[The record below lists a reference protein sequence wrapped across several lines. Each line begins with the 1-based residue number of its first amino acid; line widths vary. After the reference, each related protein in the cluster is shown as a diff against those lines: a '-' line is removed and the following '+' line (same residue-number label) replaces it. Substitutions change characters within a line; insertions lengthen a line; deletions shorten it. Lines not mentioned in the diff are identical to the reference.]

1 MKLKAAAQHHQV
13 ITGKLPAEQATVR
26 TLSTKRVSL
35 RAVLSSAHLIKIR
48 LPTKNWIAFKT
59 VKWGCEEM
67 KFKTSFF
74 TASVFIFY
82 LGERKIYQI
91 KKLIHCLIGTVIA
104 VPLCCDFIIPHQ
116 YWQLC
121 DENKNVFGIFNFIMC
136 SNKQC
141 ILEFIEFVFKYNF
154 CRYSRKN
161 EVFPYKTAV
170 ILRHL

>member
-1 MKLKAAAQHHQV
+1 
-13 ITGKLPAEQATVR
+13 
-26 TLSTKRVSL
+26 
-35 RAVLSSAHLIKIR
+35 
-48 LPTKNWIAFKT
+48 
-59 VKWGCEEM
+59 M

-74 TASVFIFY
+74 TASVFIYY

-91 KKLIHCLIGTVIA
+91 KKLIHCLIGAVFA
-104 VPLCCDFIIPHQ
+104 VPLCRDFIIPHQ

-141 ILEFIEFVFKYNF
+141 IWEFKKFVFKYNF

-161 EVFPYKTAV
+161 DVLPYKIVQMVA
-170 ILRHL
+170 ILRSGINVFHLSNCLHKRKKSTSAHCCARAI

>member
-1 MKLKAAAQHHQV
+1 MFWYYESCILITATSKKLSARIDNGGTPQW
-13 ITGKLPAEQATVR
+13 
-26 TLSTKRVSL
+26 KR
-35 RAVLSSAHLIKIR
+35 
-48 LPTKNWIAFKT
+48 
-59 VKWGCEEM
+59 GCKEM

-91 KKLIHCLIGTVIA
+91 KKLIHCFIGTMFA
-104 VPLCCDFIIPHQ
+104 VPLCCDFIMPHQ

-141 ILEFIEFVFKYNF
+141 ILEFIKFVFKYNF